1 MPRVKRA
8 VIHLKKRRKLFKL
21 VKGYKWGRKNK
32 IRLAR
37 PAMLKAGR
45 YAYRD
50 RRNKK
55 RAFKQ
60 LWNIKINAACRE
72 AGISY
77 SQFIHGLKK
86 ANIGLDRKI
95 LSQLA
100 EFYPQTFNKILAE
113 VKK

>member
-8 VIHLKKRRKLFKL
+8 KIHLKKRRKLYKK

-55 RAFKQ
+55 RAFKR
-60 LWNIKINAACRE
+60 LWNIKINAICRE
-72 AGISY
+72 NEISF
-77 SQFIHGLKK
+77 SRFMGNLRK
-86 ANIGLDRKI
+86 ANIALDKKI
-95 LSQLA
+95 LANLA
-100 EFYPQTFNKILAE
+100 EFHPPIFNKILTE
-113 VKK
+113 VRK

>member
-8 VIHLKKRRKLFKL
+8 VIHLKKRRKLYKK

-55 RAFKQ
+55 RAFKR
-60 LWNIKINAACRE
+60 LWNIKINAMVRE
-72 AGISY
+72 QELSY
-77 SQFIHGLKK
+77 SKFIHLVHK
-86 ANIGLDRKI
+86 ANIALDKKI
-95 LSQLA
+95 LATLA
-100 EFYPQTFNKILAE
+100 EHHPKVFNKILAE

>member
-8 VIHLKKRRKLFKL
+8 VIHLKKRRKLYKK

-55 RAFKQ
+55 RAFKR
-60 LWNIKINAACRE
+60 LWNIKINAIVRE
-72 AGISY
+72 HGLSY
-77 SQFIHGLKK
+77 SKFMNLTHR
-86 ANIGLDRKI
+86 ANVVLDKKI
-95 LSQLA
+95 LAHLA
-100 EFYPQTFNKILAE
+100 EFYPNIFNKILAE
-113 VKK
+113 IKK

>member
-8 VIHLKKRRKLFKL
+8 VIHLKKRRKLYKK

-45 YAYRD
+45 YAYVD

-55 RAFKQ
+55 RAFKR
-60 LWNIKINAACRE
+60 LWNIKINAIVRE
-72 AGISY
+72 QDLSY
-77 SQFIHGLKK
+77 SKFMNLVHK
-86 ANIGLDRKI
+86 ANVALDKKV
-95 LSQLA
+95 LASLA
-100 EFYPQTFNKILAE
+100 EFHPNIFNKILAE